1 MSPGRTKKRPVK
13 IQIDLR
19 LQWRLVR
26 RRHDR
31 TSTILLRS
39 QRQWQKTSAQ
49 LPSDDRLYGSVADVV
64 PRFASW
70 AGNCLITADEDEC
83 GPRSAIRSHSQA
95 FTTATGTA
103 AAWTMQHGT
112 LIARSV
118 AFLSCLA
125 VPPCMSMCTES
136 LDLTSWR
143 APLLWSPPMQSSH
156 FPNRRV
162 KYSRGIAERFIR
174 KLQGTRKETQKGH
187 SAHSG
192 RPFEREAQT
201 SCLEARNYMKKIT
214 RTVLIYY

>member
-1 MSPGRTKKRPVK
+1 MLKHVAWKKAC
-13 IQIDLR
+13 QDSDLR
-19 LQWRLVR
+19 LAQLQWRLVR
-26 RRHDR
+26 RRHEHNN
-31 TSTILLRS
+31 I
-39 QRQWQKTSAQ
+39 A
-49 LPSDDRLYGSVADVV
+49 
-64 PRFASW
+64 
-70 AGNCLITADEDEC
+70 
-83 GPRSAIRSHSQA
+83 AIRASMAEDQCTAAVWRPSLRVCTWRRRCPPVGFVSRKLFNYRRRVWSATGRYDPHSSQA

-174 KLQGTRKETQKGH
+174 KLQGRRKETQEGH

-201 SCLEARNYMKKIT
+201 SCLEARNYMEKNH
-214 RTVLIYY
+214 